1 METPRNDHDEEGKI
15 VNKMK
20 LLDQP
25 EAHNN
30 NNELHV
36 VEELI
41 GLIEYIKSI
50 GEYRLTQNKECHGLV
65 RRLNL
70 LLPLLEEIR
79 YQNNTSISQKGI
91 ESLKKLKE
99 AFRHAKKLLVTC
111 HNGSKIYLAFES
123 ESIMVKFNSIYKKIF
138 RALDDMPYDEL
149 GVTEEEIEQV
159 ELVRS
164 QIKRSKRR
172 NETQDMELTMDM
184 LVLFS
189 SENDRNADSASIER
203 LANKL
208 GLRTIQE
215 LREETMAVRKLGKK
229 RRGISDDTMQHVVEI
244 LNKFKRFAGVA
255 EDDDEPEENAM
266 NNAIDKCPSL
276 AIPHEFL
283 CPITLEIMTDPV
295 IIATGQTYERQSI
308 QEWFDT
314 NHRTCPKTGQVL
326 SHLNMAPN
334 VALKNLI
341 LQWCE
346 INNFQLP
353 MKEKP
358 HSSGP
363 SHENGGEFSSLV
375 LDLTVDKL
383 DVQREAVTKIRL
395 LSKES
400 PNNRVMIAKSGGI
413 PPLVK
418 LLSYPDS
425 KIQENAVTALLNL
438 SIDKCNK
445 KLISEEQPFPAV
457 IEILQSGTV
466 GAKENSAAALFSLSM
481 LDENKVKIGSLN
493 GVKPLVDLLSNG
505 TIRGKKDAITALF
518 NLSFDQDNKIKAI
531 ESGVIKPLLEI
542 LGDKRLNMINEC
554 FSLLLLL
561 ASIPEGRKRIGQLS
575 FVEILVNFCKDG
587 SPKNKECATALLL
600 ELSLHNSNLMLAAL
614 QFGVYDPIAEI
625 GRNGTSRAQRKANAI
640 LQLMNKAE
648 QI

>member
-418 LLSYPDS
+418 LLS
-425 KIQENAVTALLNL
+425 
-438 SIDKCNK
+438 
-445 KLISEEQPFPAV
+445 
-457 IEILQSGTV
+457 
-466 GAKENSAAALFSLSM
+466 
-481 LDENKVKIGSLN
+481 
-493 GVKPLVDLLSNG
+493 
-505 TIRGKKDAITALF
+505 
-518 NLSFDQDNKIKAI
+518 FDQDNKIKAI

-542 LGDKRLNMINEC
+542 LGDKRLNMTEC
-554 FSLLLLL
+554 FCALLLFQ
-561 ASIPEGRKRIGQLS
+561 SQRMRKRIGQLS
-575 FVEILVNFCKDG
+575 FVEILVNCTVKTG
-587 SPKNKECATALLL
+587 HKTGMCYI
-600 ELSLHNSNLMLAAL
+600 ELSLQNSNLMLAAL